1 MSDTP
6 PPLSPNPT
14 TQPAVPAKSG
24 NGSKVGLG
32 CGIGCLI
39 ALILGVV
46 ACVLVFGFVKGAI
59 EDGVEK
65 FTIDQ
70 PVAIVE
76 PQFAPDQ
83 VQDAS
88 DRYEAFYAA
97 MKAGQTPEHLV
108 LSAQDIN
115 ALLFNHS
122 DFKAIAGMA
131 KVDIEDNLLKS
142 TVSVNLD
149 DLEIPVKF
157 IADAVAGRYFN
168 GEVTFSIAMA
178 SGRPTAF
185 VEELEVNG
193 LNPPEQVMEGFRQ
206 ENLLKEAQSDPNLK
220 KFFDQISDL
229 KIENNKLVI
238 VPK

>member
-1 MSDTP
+1 M
-6 PPLSPNPT
+6 
-14 TQPAVPAKSG
+14 
-24 NGSKVGLG
+24 
-32 CGIGCLI
+32 
-39 ALILGVV
+39 LILLVV
-46 ACVLVFGFVKGAI
+46 AGFLVFGFVKGVI
-59 EDGVEK
+59 EDGVAN
-65 FTIDQ
+65 FTTDQ
-70 PVAIVE
+70 PVAIE
-76 PQFAPDQ
+76 TPEFTPAQ
-83 VQDAS
+83 VKDAT

-97 MKAGQTPEHLV
+97 MKAGQTPEPLV

-122 DFKAIAGMA
+122 DFKAIAGKG
-131 KVDIEDNLLKS
+131 KVDIQDNLMKS
-142 TVSVNLD
+142 AVSVNLE

-168 GEVTFSIAMA
+168 GEVTLSISMP

-185 VEELEVNG
+185 IEELEVNG
-193 LNPPEQVMEGFRQ
+193 MHPPEEMMAGLQQ

-229 KIENNKLVI
+229 KIENNQLVI